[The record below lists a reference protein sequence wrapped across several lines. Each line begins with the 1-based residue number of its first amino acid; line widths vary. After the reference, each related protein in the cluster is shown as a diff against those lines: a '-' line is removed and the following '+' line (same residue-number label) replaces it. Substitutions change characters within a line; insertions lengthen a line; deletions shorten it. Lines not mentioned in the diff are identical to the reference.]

1 LKRTWN
7 YIIGG
12 DFNYLYTFSQL
23 YNISYDLKFR
33 TNNGKTLGFG
43 INSYLGVVRKLRNDK
58 FYISPKII
66 IPVYQQLRGDQVF
79 GEANKLKMVKWFHG
93 IGLSLSV

>member
-1 LKRTWN
+1 M
-7 YIIGG
+7 
-12 DFNYLYTFSQL
+12 
-23 YNISYDLKFR
+23 
-33 TNNGKTLGFG
+33 
-43 INSYLGVVRKLRNDK
+43 RKLRNDK